1 MIIPKANFANEVP
14 FAVNIKDIQSNF
26 IEHIII
32 FYVKEAVTFM
42 YSVAYGYILINNTLL
57 AIDFSI
63 ALEKL
68 IYFQSA
74 CHR

>member
-1 MIIPKANFANEVP
+1 
-14 FAVNIKDIQSNF
+14 
-26 IEHIII
+26 
-32 FYVKEAVTFM
+32 M